1 VTSPARAD
9 ERSEPS
15 AWSPHAVAP
24 SEDGHEPEKA
34 GARPLG
40 PAYGWMLGIPDGASI
55 ALGAVSFGVAVG
67 AKSSDAWLPLAGA
80 AVGTYALGAPIVHMA
95 HGYPLRG
102 LADLGIRVGAPLL
115 LGAAG
120 TGLICA
126 SDRGACSGLGLAWAS
141 VFGFGIGGGV
151 GAISAMLV
159 EHFVIPSDRSPRWT
173 ARWDGKPI
181 VRPEVSALP
190 GGGTVGVGGAF

>member
-1 VTSPARAD
+1 VTRLVTGP
-9 ERSEPS
+9 
-15 AWSPHAVAP
+15 W
-24 SEDGHEPEKA
+24 
-34 GARPLG
+34 G
-40 PAYGWMLGIPDGASI
+40 PAYGWVLGIPDGASL
-55 ALGAVSFGVAVG
+55 ALGAASFGVAVG
-67 AKSSDAWLPLAGA
+67 AKSSDGWLPLAGA
-80 AVGTYALGAPIVHMA
+80 AVGTYALGSPIVHMA

-102 LADLGIRVGAPLL
+102 LADLGIRVGAPLV
-115 LGAAG
+115 LGGQRG

-126 SDRGACSGLGLAWAS
+126 SNSGACSGLGLAWAS
-141 VFGFGIGGGV
+141 VFGFAIGGGV

-159 EHFVIPSDRSPRWT
+159 DHLVIPSDRSSRWT